1 MRKSCREGG
10 SREVKSQVYTGS
22 ETRASNVVYSRSDSS
37 SSSEREQTTL
47 VPVLKVKRA
56 TCAQRQRVGS
66 PDDGKGGGE
75 ERCGGEALTERKRES
90 DSDTLAQL
98 SQLSHG
104 PLPTATWLC
113 LLSHQKSHTN
123 SWANPAANTDKN
135 KSRPERAM
143 PVKKDQLFQQ
153 AHSREE
159 TRLVVGRK
167 RV

>member
-1 MRKSCREGG
+1 MC
-10 SREVKSQVYTGS
+10 TGS

-75 ERCGGEALTERKRES
+75 ERCGGEALTEK

-98 SQLSHG
+98 SQPRPSPDCNLAMSSVTHK
-104 PLPTATWLC
+104 
-113 LLSHQKSHTN
+113 KSHKLVGQ
-123 SWANPAANTDKN
+123 SRS
-135 KSRPERAM
+135 KS
-143 PVKKDQLFQQ
+143 
-153 AHSREE
+153 
-159 TRLVVGRK
+159 
-167 RV
+167 

>member
-1 MRKSCREGG
+1 MRGGVRTLRKSCREGG
-10 SREVKSQVYTGS
+10 TREVKSQVYTGS

-98 SQLSHG
+98 SQ
-104 PLPTATWLC
+104 PRTATWLC
-113 LLSHQKSHTN
+113 LLSHTKVTQTRGPIPQQILTRI
-123 SWANPAANTDKN
+123 NPGQ
-135 KSRPERAM
+135 S
-143 PVKKDQLFQQ
+143 VQCL
-153 AHSREE
+153 
-159 TRLVVGRK
+159 
-167 RV
+167 